1 MKRSTFL
8 LAAGM
13 LAFSSALQAQQLYDD
28 FEDTRSVEY
37 GFATGFRFEYIPNVS
52 SIGNPSLTIGQYIR
66 NAGAQF
72 DVMIVESGQL
82 ADVSDYL
89 SGAKTMTMDV
99 YSPAAGIPIEIT
111 LEDTN
116 TADCCNF
123 PVGRHSNYIA
133 FTTVANAWETLTFSL
148 VSQPDPSV
156 PNTAVERV
164 VVLFNPN
171 TFTGDNYFF
180 DNFFGPELAADP
192 CGSVVED
199 LSIHGDFECQHNF
212 GMLFKHGDLKREP
225 NPSSTGNPS
234 ANALRYIRNAGIDF
248 DVIYGLFEG
257 GALDLNARGLMKMK
271 VYDTNA
277 PSDIIMSIQD
287 ALGNVIVEATASTT
301 ASNTWEELSFDLS
314 AGAGSPSAEAFVILY
329 KPGIF
334 SGDIVYFDD
343 WRSESS
349 CSIASPPTGQS
360 HTLLSNRVRLDW
372 TPQAGAVAC
381 QVQGKRLPSG
391 PQPTQNVTGAV
402 INTTSV
408 PFSVAGSG
416 TTWTWRVRCAC
427 SVSPTIVATPF
438 SPFGD
443 TFSVPAAREADM
455 LDLDLTLFPN
465 PVVDQMQLSFQAETE
480 GMGTMTVYDLL
491 GRTVLAQE
499 MAWAAGAVQLPLS
512 LQGLDNGLYLV
523 EVRAGE
529 RTLTQRVEVRR

>member
-1 MKRSTFL
+1 ML
-8 LAAGM
+8 LLSGG
-13 LAFSSALQAQQLYDD
+13 LQAQQLYDD
-28 FEDTRSVEY
+28 FEDTRSVDY
-37 GFATGFRFEYIPNVS
+37 GFSTGFRFEYIPNVS
-52 SIGNPSLTIGQYIR
+52 SVGNPSLTTGQYIR
-66 NAGAQF
+66 NAGVQF
-72 DVMIVESGQL
+72 DVMVVETGQL
-82 ADVSDYL
+82 ADVGDYL
-89 SGAKTMTMDV
+89 TGAKTITMDV

-133 FTTVANAWETLTFSL
+133 FTTVANAWETLTFNL
-148 VSQPDPSV
+148 VFQPDPSV

-171 TFTGDNYFF
+171 SFTGDNYFF

-199 LSIHGDFECQHNF
+199 LSVHGDFECQHNF
-212 GMLFKHGDLKREP
+212 GILFKHGDLKREP

-234 ANALRYIRNAGIDF
+234 ANALRYIRNAGVDF

-257 GALDLNARGLMKMK
+257 GALDLSARGLMKMK

-287 ALGNVIVEATASTT
+287 AAGNIIVEVTSSTSV
-301 ASNTWEELSFDLS
+301 SNTWEELTFDLS
-314 AGAGSPSAEAFVILY
+314 AAAGSSSAEAFVILY

-334 SGDIVYFDD
+334 SGDVVYFDD
-343 WRSESS
+343 WRSESA
-349 CSIASPPTGQS
+349 CSTTTAPTGQS
-360 HTLLSNRVRLDW
+360 HTVLSDRVQLDW
-372 TPQAGAVAC
+372 TPQPGAVAC

-391 PQPTQNVTGAV
+391 PQPSVNIASAP
-402 INTTSV
+402 INTTNV

-427 SVSPTIVATPF
+427 SVSPTIAAGPF
-438 SPFGD
+438 SSYGD
-443 TFSVPAAREADM
+443 TFSIPVAREANM
-455 LDLDLTLFPN
+455 LDLDLSLFPN
-465 PVVDQMQLSFQAETE
+465 PVADQLNLSFQAESD
-480 GMGTMTVYDLL
+480 GMGTVTLYDLV
-491 GRTVLAQE
+491 GRVVLVQE
-499 MAWAAGAVQLPLS
+499 LAWASGAVQLPLN

-529 RTLTQRVEVRR
+529 RTLTQSVEVRR